1 MLSITSKGVPMEST
15 TWSRPLPLSRSAW
28 ARVADAVAD
37 ASIAALTALELAV
50 QRWSLARRRER
61 EQAALRQLSPSVL
74 RDIGAPPEWIN
85 EARDWR
91 AQRERAYNALL
102 RNL

>member
-1 MLSITSKGVPMEST
+1 METT
-15 TWSRPLPLSRSAW
+15 TWSRPLPLSRGIW

-37 ASIAALTALELAV
+37 ASIAALTALEMAV
-50 QRWSLARRRER
+50 QRWTLARRRAQ
-61 EQAALRQLSPSVL
+61 EQRALRQLSPSVL

-85 EARDWR
+85 EAGEWR
-91 AQRERAYNALL
+91 AQRDRAYNALL

>member
-1 MLSITSKGVPMEST
+1 MEST
-15 TWSRPLPLSRSAW
+15 TWSRPLPLSRGVW
-28 ARVADAVAD
+28 ARLADAVAD
-37 ASIAALTALELAV
+37 ASIAALTALEMAV
-50 QRWSLARRRER
+50 QRWRLERRRAR
-61 EQAALRQLSPSVL
+61 EQRALRQLSPSVL

-91 AQRERAYNALL
+91 DQRERAYNALL

>member
-1 MLSITSKGVPMEST
+1 MEST
-15 TWSRPLPLSRSAW
+15 TWSRPLPLSRGIW

-37 ASIAALTALELAV
+37 ASIAALTALETAL
-50 QRWSLARRRER
+50 QRWSLDRRRVR
-61 EQAALRQLSPSVL
+61 EQRALRQLSPNVL

-85 EARDWR
+85 EAREWR
-91 AQRERAYNALL
+91 EQRDRAYNALL